1 MVVLQEIVEVYAAMV
16 SRIATVYER
25 DADRVEDLTQDVWIA
40 VCQALPLLNDQ
51 PALKGYIARITQ
63 NICVTHVR
71 RALVCLAQPLS
82 QTIPDPSLPPDEAM
96 AHAMRLNRLVDAV
109 RGLPDNL
116 QSVATLDLE
125 EMPVKDI
132 AIALGISEGNVSV
145 RLHRAK
151 AAIKLSVEGS
161 S

>member
-1 MVVLQEIVEVYAAMV
+1 MVELQAIVEVYAAMV
-16 SRIATVYER
+16 RRIATVYER
-25 DADRVEDLTQDVWIA
+25 DPGRIEDLTQDVWIA
-40 VCQALPLLNDQ
+40 VWKALPLLRDQ
-51 PALKGYIARITQ
+51 ATLKGYIARITQ

-71 RALVCLAQPLS
+71 RALVRLTQPLS
-82 QTIPDPSLPPDEAM
+82 DTLPDPAPPLDEAM
-96 AHAMRLNRLVDAV
+96 AHAVRLNRLVEAV

-116 QSVATLDLE
+116 KAVATLYLE

-151 AAIKLSVEGS
+151 AAIKLSVGDS
-161 S
+161 T

>member
-1 MVVLQEIVEVYAAMV
+1 
-16 SRIATVYER
+16 
-25 DADRVEDLTQDVWIA
+25 
-40 VCQALPLLNDQ
+40 
-51 PALKGYIARITQ
+51 
-63 NICVTHVR
+63 
-71 RALVCLAQPLS
+71 
-82 QTIPDPSLPPDEAM
+82 M
-96 AHAMRLNRLVDAV
+96 AHAVRLNRLVEAV

-116 QSVATLDLE
+116 KAVATLYLE

-151 AAIKLSVEGS
+151 AAIKLSVGGS